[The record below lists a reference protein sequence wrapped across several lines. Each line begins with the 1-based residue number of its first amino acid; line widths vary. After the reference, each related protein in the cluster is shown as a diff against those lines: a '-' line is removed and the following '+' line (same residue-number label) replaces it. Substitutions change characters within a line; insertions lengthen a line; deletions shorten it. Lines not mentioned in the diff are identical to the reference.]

1 MRVRDATEQPPT
13 HREAKLEARMTTSTA
28 TRLDNESELIPTST
42 HWGNYLVER
51 RNGRITA
58 VYPYAADPHPSPIG
72 QSLRDAQDADCR
84 VP

>member
-1 MRVRDATEQPPT
+1 
-13 HREAKLEARMTTSTA
+13 MTTSTP

-58 VYPYAADPHPSPIG
+58 VHPYAADPHPSPIG
-72 QSLRDAQDADCR
+72 QSLRTLKTPAVGYHSR
-84 VP
+84 